1 MSTVS
6 LFSTVLI
13 YTIIYISIII
23 LVVVN
28 VIVKEKRLNN
38 AKQLLIQVK
47 KDIINNLKKG
57 DMND

>member
-1 MSTVS
+1 MS
-6 LFSTVLI
+6 LFSTALI
-13 YTIIYISIII
+13 YTIIYVSIII

-38 AKQLLIQVK
+38 TKQLLIQVK
-47 KDIINNLKKG
+47 KDIINNLKKEE

>member
-1 MSTVS
+1 MS
-6 LFSTVLI
+6 LLSTVLI

-28 VIVKEKRLNN
+28 VVIREKRMYNTR
-38 AKQLLIQVK
+38 KLLIQVK
-47 KDIINNLKKG
+47 KDIINNLKKE

>member
-1 MSTVS
+1 MS

>member
-1 MSTVS
+1 MS
-6 LFSTVLI
+6 LFSTILI

-28 VIVKEKRLNN
+28 VVIREKRMYNTR
-38 AKQLLIQVK
+38 KLLIQVK

>member
-1 MSTVS
+1 MS

-13 YTIIYISIII
+13 YTIIYVSIII

-38 AKQLLIQVK
+38 TKQLLIQVK
-47 KDIINNLKKG
+47 KDIINNLKKE

>member
-1 MSTVS
+1 MS

-13 YTIIYISIII
+13 YTIIYVSIII

-38 AKQLLIQVK
+38 TKQLLIQVK

>member
-1 MSTVS
+1 MS

-28 VIVKEKRLNN
+28 VVIREKRMYNTR
-38 AKQLLIQVK
+38 KLLIQVK

>member
-1 MSTVS
+1 MS

-13 YTIIYISIII
+13 YTITYISVII

-28 VIVKEKRLNN
+28 VVVKEKRLNN
-38 AKQLLIQVK
+38 TKQLLIQIK